1 MQGFEFI
8 LVFSIGISFLIVLIY
23 RLMTDMDELKE
34 IKQKLN
40 EYKKKLSEAQ
50 KKNDMKEYNSLFNEM
65 MKINSKQF
73 KMNIK
78 PMFISLIIALLSLSY
93 LKSQYDNVLVNLPV
107 SLPLFGNDMGWLWWY
122 ILISIPATMFFR
134 KMLSLD

>member
-40 EYKKKLSEAQ
+40 EYKKKLSEVQ